1 MSATLRARVAGV
13 ELSYRF
19 DGAPD
24 APVVMLA
31 HSVLTDHTMWDA
43 VAQRLAPSFRV
54 LRYDTRGHGASSAP
68 PPPYTMALLADEAVG
83 LLDALRIARVHFVGT
98 SIGGMVGQQLGARH
112 GARLLSLTLANTTA
126 VQGAPGAWDERA
138 AVARAKG
145 VAALAQPT
153 LQRWFTDGFRERAP
167 QEVARVGAMIER
179 TSVDGFVGCAAA
191 LRDLDQLELLA
202 RIAVPTLVI
211 AGAQDQAAP
220 PALAAQI
227 REAIA
232 GARLVT
238 LPAAHQCAVEVP
250 DAFCEAWIAFMRSLP
265 APVPPSPNT

>member
-1 MSATLRARVAGV
+1 MSATSRARVAGV
-13 ELSYRF
+13 ELVYRF
-19 DGAPD
+19 DGPPD
-24 APVVMLA
+24 APVVMLS
-31 HSVLTDHTMWDA
+31 HSVLTDHGMWDA
-43 VAQRLAPSFRV
+43 VAQRLATSHRV

-83 LLDALRIARVHFVGT
+83 LLDALRIPRVHFIGT
-98 SIGGMVGQQLGARH
+98 SLGGMIGQQLGARF

-145 VAALAQPT
+145 VAALAAPT
-153 LQRWFTDGFRERAP
+153 LQRWFTDDFRERAP
-167 QEVARVGAMIER
+167 QEVARIGAMIER

-220 PALAAQI
+220 PALGAQI
-227 REAIA
+227 RDAIA
-232 GARLVT
+232 GAQLAT

-250 DAFCEAWIAFMRSLP
+250 QAFCEAWTAFARALP
-265 APVPPSPNT
+265 PRR

>member
-1 MSATLRARVAGV
+1 MNGTQTARVAGV
-13 ELSYRF
+13 QLAYRF

-31 HSVLTDHTMWDA
+31 HSVLTDYAMWDA
-43 VAQRLAPSFRV
+43 VAQRLATQFRV

-83 LLDALRIARVHFVGT
+83 LLDALRIARVHFIGT
-98 SIGGMVGQQLGARH
+98 SLGGMIGQQLGARF
-112 GARLLSLTLANTTA
+112 APRLLSLTLANTTA
-126 VQGAPGAWDERA
+126 VQAAPGVWDERS

-145 VAALAQPT
+145 VSALAEPT
-153 LQRWFTDGFRERAP
+153 LQRWFTPEFREREP
-167 QEVARVGAMIER
+167 NEVARVAAMIAR

-191 LRDLDQLELLA
+191 LRDLDQLQLLR

-211 AGAQDQAAP
+211 AGAQDQSVTAAM
-220 PALAAQI
+220 AAQLQD
-227 REAIA
+227 AIA
-232 GARLVT
+232 GASLVT

-250 DAFCEAWIAFMRSLP
+250 DAFCDAWTGFVHSLP
-265 APVPPSPNT
+265 VRA

>member
-250 DAFCEAWIAFMRSLP
+250 DAFCEAWIAFVRSLP